1 MPLSDYDQEVA
12 GAWGAPPPAPASK
25 ATDAAAG
32 ASEPTVESTLAK
44 ERIIKDVI
52 QLRDGLRE
60 LMVRTSEVEKETD
73 KLKKDNEFLAT
84 YIDNL

>member
-1 MPLSDYDQEVA
+1 M
-12 GAWGAPPPAPASK
+12 
-25 ATDAAAG
+25 
-32 ASEPTVESTLAK
+32 ESTLAK